1 MSHRVLVFVSAV
13 AVLVALVSFGA
24 APAVAQTAAVRTAWD
39 EPDLR
44 GIWDFRTITPLE
56 RPDDLADQAFL
67 TEEEAANLEQE
78 VVDRN
83 VRLSERAAERTTAT
97 DQVDR
102 REDGTPGFYNNFWL
116 DRGTRAVGTRR
127 TFADH
132 RSAERAD
139 PRPDPERPAEGR
151 HESGASSRAPR

>member
-1 MSHRVLVFVSAV
+1 MRHRVLVFVSAM

-24 APAVAQTAAVRTAWD
+24 APAVAQSAAVRTAWD

-56 RPDDLADQAFL
+56 WPDDLADQAFL

-83 VRLSERAAERTTAT
+83 VRLLERAAERTTAA

-116 DRGTRAVGTRR
+116 DRGHEGRR
-127 TFADH
+127 HAAYFADH

-139 PRPDPERPAEGR
+139 PCPDPERPAEGR
-151 HESGASSRAPR
+151 RESGASSRAPL